1 MCFRYAR
8 PMHDINIELIRAE
21 EGPIIY
27 MIGDNSAAIKAAE
40 HMKTRC
46 TLAAVAPPDWNGSL
60 SPWPAPKCFREG
72 AAFTGGADAFI
83 NQMLEA
89 MPGFEKSNGLYAGRR
104 GICGYS
110 LAGLCAL
117 YCLYAS
123 DAFDGAASVSGSM
136 WFDGWQD
143 FMESSGADMTG
154 KHVYLSV
161 GDREKLAR
169 NERLSKVEKCTI
181 RAREILAAKG
191 ADVFFELNPGNH
203 FRDVDLRL
211 ARGTDWLQAALL
223 KG

>member
-1 MCFRYAR
+1 
-8 PMHDINIELIRAE
+8 MHDINIELIRAE

-27 MIGDNSAAIKAAE
+27 MIGDNSSAIKAAE

-46 TLAAVAPPDWNGSL
+46 TLVAVTPPDWNGSL

-72 AAFTGGADAFI
+72 EAFAGGADVFI
-83 NQMLEA
+83 SQMLED
-89 MPGFEKSNGLYAGRR
+89 MPGFEKSNGLYADRR

-123 DAFDGAASVSGSM
+123 DAFDGAASASGSM

-143 FMESSGADMTG
+143 FMEASDADMTG

-211 ARGTDWLQAALL
+211 ARGTDWLQAALS